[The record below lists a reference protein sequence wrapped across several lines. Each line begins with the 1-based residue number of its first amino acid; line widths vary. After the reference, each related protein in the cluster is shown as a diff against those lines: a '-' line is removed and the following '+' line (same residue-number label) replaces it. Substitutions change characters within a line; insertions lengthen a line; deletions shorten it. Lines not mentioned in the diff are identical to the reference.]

1 MVASV
6 GRCYTNPKD
15 YAQENYYTEGESFT
29 NAEWLGKAASV
40 QGLYGQIKEQD
51 FLNAY
56 SSLDPEGNPLRK
68 QQQYKKSSHRYN
80 RPGTDVTLSAPKSV
94 SVAALVYQD
103 QKILE
108 AHQAAVH
115 STMKYVENNCIFYQT
130 KHQGK
135 KQLLQS
141 ETAQIAVFHHDDNRN
156 KDPQLHSHCVIL
168 NQTQCPDGKWRAVA
182 NEQLYKQQKTIG
194 AYYDHELARQLQQLG
209 YQVEWTSDHTLEL
222 AGVDKEKLDAV
233 FSTRSNQIEAEL
245 AQLGLTRS
253 SATAEQKQAVC
264 LKTRQEKKQHHHPQ
278 DRVKQLEEW
287 QQKARENGIE
297 FNQPTEY
304 HRELFERTYNNPFP
318 ENNLK
323 NLIGNATSILTEL
336 SNAFFPHELLRECL
350 RQSQGK
356 YNPEKIQTEIARSK
370 EFVTT
375 RDGRLTTTE
384 ALNREQKI
392 IQLAKAGK
400 DSQIPL
406 SSIERAEAVSQTR
419 SLNQGQTTA
428 LKQMVTSR
436 DSVIL
441 IQGNAGV
448 GKTYTMKAFASTV
461 GDKQPIRGLAPSA
474 AAADVLQKESGIT
487 SQTLASYLLTPIE
500 QLTPQEVILVDEAGM
515 ISTRSTEQLLE
526 KARSLKSRVI
536 LIGDTKQL
544 SAIETGAPFKLLQEA
559 SLPTAIID
567 QNLRQRDPSLKQVVN
582 FLATHDKNPD
592 SVNEAYQKLNQSGKI
607 KQIEEDETRIKA
619 ISNDYLS
626 RPIAVRQKTL
636 ILASTNGDKQAI
648 ASAVRQ
654 GLINEG
660 TLGDNNLQ
668 IQTLRRQNIDKF
680 ALTQAHHYQRGD
692 VIKFQT
698 DSAKFSK
705 DLYYRVTSIN
715 PETQT
720 ATLIDTVGLTETLE
734 LNKYKQRE
742 VYQLQELE
750 IRSGERMRFTKN
762 IRTADYKQLNGQRF
776 TVENIS
782 SDGQIAINSNGKTRN
797 IDLER
802 LLHSDYSYVDTVHSS
817 QGQTA
822 DYCIY
827 SAANAKS
834 LTIGRESFYVAAS
847 RARQEFVAYT
857 ASTQDLGVTVQISRA
872 NENAQYLVNSSVTE
886 EKVVNNAQSKLQATQ
901 TVKPQQDKPSLTL
914 TEQTPQPEQDKPS
927 NPSLTLTEQE
937 SSHSSNEPDERSVR
951 NESETNQERI
961 RFDRVINSLTD
972 GCRRSEELA
981 ANLRG
986 TNSEATTTGTDQS
999 DSHRETEHNRAAEE
1013 LTREFQKLE
1022 QRAKRSNLKNRKTRK
1037 PSETSHSRKPG
1048 QFIAK
1053 IKQFARDIFTDNQN
1067 AETGEVWSS
1076 QQIGS
1081 SDDYQTPRT
1090 AQGNLDYS
1098 IDYQF
1103 GDLAT
1108 QPHQSP
1114 QQNNTSRDQGQS
1126 QQQRNPSQS
1135 NREQARKVKPSPTA
1149 PLSQPLSK
1157 DEVNQIV
1164 LTATSAIKHGSERNK
1179 KTTFNN
1185 SYYQIEKFSVFE
1197 TYGYRSY
1204 LTIDAK
1210 DGRGRLLT
1218 MKGHNFHPANLK
1230 VQENNL
1236 TKQDALTFEKIQAV
1250 FDYFQQIRQFKKN
1263 AETILLRYGKRNPQ
1277 HSLYGTFE
1285 GSNYRIERDSKAL
1298 RITVKDGRG
1307 EIFNYPSD
1315 LHTRNP
1321 EKKAVSNLNREDV
1334 ELFSSIAQEIKQE
1347 RREAPTRWQK
1357 EQSRKRQQGRGLG
1370 R

>member
-40 QGLYGQIKEQD
+40 QGLSGQIKEQD

-56 SSLDPEGNPLRK
+56 SSLDPNGNPLRK

-500 QLTPQEVILVDEAGM
+500 QLTQQEVILVDEAGM

-619 ISNDYLS
+619 ISDDYIS

-914 TEQTPQPEQDKPS
+914 TEQTPQ
-927 NPSLTLTEQE
+927 
-937 SSHSSNEPDERSVR
+937 
-951 NESETNQERI
+951 
-961 RFDRVINSLTD
+961 
-972 GCRRSEELA
+972 
-981 ANLRG
+981 
-986 TNSEATTTGTDQS
+986 
-999 DSHRETEHNRAAEE
+999 
-1013 LTREFQKLE
+1013 LE

-1037 PSETSHSRKPG
+1037 PSETSHSRNPG

-1053 IKQFARDIFTDNQN
+1053 IKQFASNIFTDNQN

>member
-40 QGLYGQIKEQD
+40 QGLYDQIKEQD

-103 QKILE
+103 QRVLE
-108 AHQAAVH
+108 AHKAAVRA
-115 STMKYVENNCIFYQT
+115 TMKYVENNCIFYQT
-130 KHQGK
+130 KQRGQK
-135 KQLLQS
+135 LLLPS
-141 ETAQIAVFHHDDNRN
+141 KTAQIAVFHHDDNRN

-582 FLATHDKNPD
+582 SLATHDKNPD

-668 IQTLRRQNIDKF
+668 IQTLRRKNIDKF

-914 TEQTPQPEQDKPS
+914 TEQTPQ
-927 NPSLTLTEQE
+927 
-937 SSHSSNEPDERSVR
+937 
-951 NESETNQERI
+951 
-961 RFDRVINSLTD
+961 
-972 GCRRSEELA
+972 
-981 ANLRG
+981 
-986 TNSEATTTGTDQS
+986 
-999 DSHRETEHNRAAEE
+999 
-1013 LTREFQKLE
+1013 LE

-1037 PSETSHSRKPG
+1037 PSETSHSRNPG

-1053 IKQFARDIFTDNQN
+1053 IKQFASNIFTDNQN

-1135 NREQARKVKPSPTA
+1135 NREQARKVKPSQSS

-1164 LTATSAIKHGSERNK
+1164 LTATSAIKRYGSERDK

-1185 SYYQIEKFSVFE
+1185 SYYQVEKFSVFE

-1210 DGRGRLLT
+1210 DGRGRILT
-1218 MKGHNFHPANLK
+1218 LKGQNFHPANLK
-1230 VQENNL
+1230 TQENYL
-1236 TKQDALTFEKIQAV
+1236 TKQDVLTFEKIQSV
-1250 FDYFQQIRQFKKN
+1250 LDYFQQIRKFKEN
-1263 AETILLRYGKRNPQ
+1263 AETILLRYGKRDPQ
-1277 HSLYGTFE
+1277 HPLYGTFE
-1285 GSNYRIERDSKAL
+1285 GSNYRIERDEKAL
-1298 RITVKDGRG
+1298 RITAKDGRG
-1307 EIFNYPSD
+1307 EIFNYPSAPY
-1315 LHTRNP
+1315 TRNP
-1321 EKKAVSNLNREDV
+1321 DREAISNLNREDV
-1334 ELFSSIAQEIKQE
+1334 ELFSSVAQEIKQE
-1347 RREAPTRWQK
+1347 RREAQLRWQK
-1357 EQSRKRQQGRGLG
+1357 EQSQTRQQGRGLE

>member
-29 NAEWLGKAASV
+29 NAEWLGKAAEL
-40 QGLYGQIKEQD
+40 QGLSGQIKEQD

-56 SSLDPEGNPLRK
+56 SSLDPNGNPLRK

-103 QKILE
+103 QRVLE
-108 AHQAAVH
+108 AHKAAVRA
-115 STMKYVENNCIFYQT
+115 TMKYVENNCIFYQT
-130 KHQGK
+130 KQRGQK
-135 KQLLQS
+135 LLLPS
-141 ETAQIAVFHHDDNRN
+141 KTAQIAVFHHDDNRN

-474 AAADVLQKESGIT
+474 AAASVLQKESGIT
-487 SQTLASYLLTPIE
+487 SQTLASYLLTPKE
-500 QLTPQEVILVDEAGM
+500 QLTQQEVILVDEAGM
-515 ISTRSTEQLLE
+515 ISTRSTEELLE

-582 FLATHDKNPD
+582 SLATHDKNPD

-619 ISNDYLS
+619 ISDDYLS

-914 TEQTPQPEQDKPS
+914 TEQTPQ
-927 NPSLTLTEQE
+927 
-937 SSHSSNEPDERSVR
+937 
-951 NESETNQERI
+951 
-961 RFDRVINSLTD
+961 
-972 GCRRSEELA
+972 
-981 ANLRG
+981 
-986 TNSEATTTGTDQS
+986 
-999 DSHRETEHNRAAEE
+999 
-1013 LTREFQKLE
+1013 LE

-1037 PSETSHSRKPG
+1037 PSETSHSRNPG

-1053 IKQFARDIFTDNQN
+1053 IKQFASNIFTDNQN

-1135 NREQARKVKPSPTA
+1135 NREQARKVKPSQSS

-1164 LTATSAIKHGSERNK
+1164 LTATSAIKRYGSERDK

-1185 SYYQIEKFSVFE
+1185 SYYQVEKFSVFE

-1210 DGRGRLLT
+1210 DGRGRILT
-1218 MKGHNFHPANLK
+1218 LKGQNFHPANLK
-1230 VQENNL
+1230 TQENYL
-1236 TKQDALTFEKIQAV
+1236 TKQDVLTFEKIQSV
-1250 FDYFQQIRQFKKN
+1250 LDYFQQIRQFKEN
-1263 AETILLRYGKRNPQ
+1263 AETILLRYGKRDPQ
-1277 HSLYGTFE
+1277 HPLYGTFE
-1285 GSNYRIERDSKAL
+1285 GSNYRIERDEKAL
-1298 RITVKDGRG
+1298 RITAKDGRG
-1307 EIFNYPSD
+1307 EIFNYPSAPY
-1315 LHTRNP
+1315 TRNP
-1321 EKKAVSNLNREDV
+1321 DREAISNLNREDV
-1334 ELFSSIAQEIKQE
+1334 ELFSSVAQEIKQE
-1347 RREAPTRWQK
+1347 RREAQLRWQK
-1357 EQSRKRQQGRGLG
+1357 EQSQTRQQGRGLE